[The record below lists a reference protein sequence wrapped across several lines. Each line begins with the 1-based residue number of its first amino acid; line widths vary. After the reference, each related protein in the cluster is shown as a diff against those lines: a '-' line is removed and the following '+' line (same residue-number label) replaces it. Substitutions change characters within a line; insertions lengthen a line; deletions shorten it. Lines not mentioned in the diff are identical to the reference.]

1 MTPENFMQVH
11 VKRKIHDFL
20 MSFIDTARGF
30 WEYEKLQGMRFILI
44 ELDFAHST
52 AIVLERLLKK
62 ERSAATEYWGS
73 ETSFFW
79 EIR

>member
-1 MTPENFMQVH
+1 MQVH

-20 MSFIDTARGF
+20 MSFIDIARGF
-30 WEYEKLQGMRFILI
+30 WEYEKLQGMQFILI
-44 ELDFAHST
+44 ELDFAYST
-52 AIVLERLLKK
+52 TIVLERLLKK

-73 ETSFFW
+73 QTSFFW